1 MDLRHVAQIAWKRR
15 WIVLWMVVI
24 AVAAA
29 AVFASSRP
37 ARYESTATI
46 ALTPDPKTG
55 QGLVSSDN
63 LSALLGTYAQTA
75 KSTLILQRAE
85 RILGRT
91 SIPAEID
98 TSTQAGTG
106 ILRIS
111 ATSEDPNQAAEAAR
125 AVAQA
130 FQESIED
137 NQVLVA
143 TLVDPPSPSTTPVQP
158 RPPLIMGVAAVLGLF
173 AGLAAA
179 LLLEQFRRRI
189 ETPADV
195 AELTHA
201 PVIGRLPRVRTLTR
215 GNARLI
221 WDLPNEIGLQE
232 SYRGLRTNL
241 QFLTGSGGQVLQI
254 TSPEQGQGKS
264 TVVANLG
271 IATAQIGV
279 ETIIVD
285 ADLRRPRQHEIF
297 GLPNR
302 TGLSTMLALG
312 STDPELVASG
322 YENLSIL
329 PSGPV
334 PPDPTEML
342 HVRLPG
348 VIAALREQGALVL
361 IDTPPLLPVS
371 DARLVA
377 PQVNGVVLVIAAG
390 SQRPAAM
397 HAALER
403 LQLVNGIILGIVL
416 NKSGQES
423 DSPGGYYYHAPSDRQ
438 VETAQ

>member
-1 MDLRHVAQIAWKRR
+1 MDLRQVFQTAWKRR
-15 WIVLWMVVI
+15 WVVLWMFVV

-29 AVFASSRP
+29 AVVASSRP

-63 LSALLGTYAQTA
+63 LTALLGTYAQTA
-75 KSTLILQRAE
+75 KSTLIIKRAE
-85 RILGRT
+85 QLLGRT
-91 SIPAEID
+91 SLPATID
-98 TSTQAGTG
+98 TATQAGTG
-106 ILRIS
+106 ILHIS
-111 ATSEDPNQAAEAAR
+111 AKSEDPNQAAESAR

-130 FQESIED
+130 FQESIKN

-143 TLVDPPSPSTTPVQP
+143 TLVDPPAPSTVPVQP
-158 RPPLIMGVAAVLGLF
+158 RPPLIIGVAGVLGLF

-201 PVIGRLPRVRTLTR
+201 PVIGRLPRVRTLAR
-215 GNARLI
+215 SDARLI
-221 WDLPNEIGLQE
+221 WDLAGEVGLQE

-241 QFLTGSGGQVLQI
+241 EFITGSGHQVLQI
-254 TSPEQGQGKS
+254 TSPEEGQGKS

-279 ETIIVD
+279 ETVIID

-297 GLPNR
+297 GVENR
-302 TGLSTMLALG
+302 SGLSTMLALG
-312 STDPELVASG
+312 STRPDLAPTG
-322 YENLSIL
+322 YDNLWLL

-348 VIAALREQGALVL
+348 VLQSLRDQYRLIL

-377 PQVNGVVLVIAAG
+377 PQVSGVVLVVAAG

-397 HAALER
+397 QAALER
-403 LQLVNGIILGIVL
+403 LHLVNATIMGIVL

-423 DSPGGYYYHAPSDRQ
+423 DSPGGYYYHSPPDRE
-438 VETAQ
+438 VEPA

>member
-1 MDLRHVAQIAWKRR
+1 MEFKQVVLTAWKRR
-15 WIVLWMVVI
+15 WVVLWVTVI
-24 AVAAA
+24 CVGVAAA
-29 AVFASSRP
+29 FASTRP
-37 ARYESTATI
+37 PRYESTATI

-63 LSALLGTYAQTA
+63 LSALLGTYVQTA
-75 KSTLILQRAE
+75 KSTLILRRAE
-85 RILGRT
+85 QVLGRPLPGT
-91 SIPAEID
+91 ID
-98 TSTQAGTG
+98 TATQAGTG
-106 ILRIS
+106 ILHIS
-111 ATSEDPNQAAEAAR
+111 AVADTPAAAAEAAGG
-125 AVAQA
+125 VAQA
-130 FQESIED
+130 FQESIRD

-215 GNARLI
+215 GNARLV

-232 SYRGLRTNL
+232 SYRGLRPNL
-241 QFLTGSGGQVLQI
+241 QFLTGSGGEVLQI
-254 TSPEQGQGKS
+254 TSPEQGQGKA

-423 DSPGGYYYHAPSDRQ
+423 DSPGGYYYHA
-438 VETAQ
+438 